1 MRVKKFFFILIAAAV
16 AMVACKE
23 NGKQGEQGPDEVN
36 LLSEAVVNVGGD
48 SEIITVKFSSNVAW
62 TAESAEEFIALKD
75 KSGES
80 GDAIELKATI
90 QSLPED
96 KIGRTGSILIKAG
109 NAEAS
114 VVIMQGKVFYIT
126 PSRLEIGLEGGKAEF
141 EVITNLEYSVKIYDS
156 FDWAPA
162 TFDEETGKGYF
173 TVAANDGYDARSAY
187 VKFTIPD
194 IQDQAYDDGGAPI
207 EGETVDHVERIYV
220 DQAGLAEIAWKTY
233 LPEDF
238 NVTSVEGTVDATATI
253 ALFNG
258 KLLVSDATKIY
269 TVDPATGAFNGTLEV
284 GTLPVQSIAN
294 DDAGNLLFANL
305 GVYGVEAPFF
315 EVYAVKADDTS
326 LSAPVHL
333 IHCVV
338 DAWAGSHGI
347 DKVAARGNV
356 FDDGVV
362 SAIYGG
368 LPTYEGVSY
377 APYWAIVDG
386 KANEAGY
393 NEWNPTASQPDGG
406 WFQTPSGAGDLWLS
420 NRGVVVPAGTSVS
433 EGFFYGGYDNLYNVY
448 YSAGKG
454 SDWTI
459 AVPGAGDWGGGPVG
473 MHTTSWDGK
482 KILAFIQLGYT
493 WDTEGWGMP
502 SYLWLVDY
510 TDPSNG
516 SLLSKTQMFNA
527 LKQPVTGGTEESTA
541 DVLPVV
547 SGNDLAVYFV
557 DSSQGH
563 IGKMLFPKL

>member
-1 MRVKKFFFILIAAAV
+1 MLAALAL
-16 AMVACKE
+16 VACKKDDKKGQE
-23 NGKQGEQGPDEVN
+23 PAPDAIT
-36 LLSEAVVNVGGD
+36 LISEAVVSVGEE
-48 SEIITVKFSSNVAW
+48 SEIITVKFSSNVDW
-62 TAESAEEFIALKD
+62 TAAAEGEFIALKEN
-75 KSGES
+75 SGKAGEN
-80 GDAIELKATI
+80 IELKVTV
-90 QSLPED
+90 QSIPEGE
-96 KIGRTGSILIKAG
+96 IGRIGGIYLSGG
-109 NAEAS
+109 NAEVVG
-114 VVIMQGKVFYIT
+114 VVIMQGKVFTIL
-126 PSRLEIGLEGGKAEF
+126 PAELKVGIEGGKAEF
-141 EVITNLEYSVKIYDS
+141 QVITNLDYEVKIYDS

-162 TFDEETGKGYF
+162 VFDKETGKGSF
-173 TVAANDGYDARSAY
+173 TVAANEGYDARSAY
-187 VKFTIPD
+187 VKFTVPD
-194 IQDQAYDDGGAPI
+194 IQDQAYDDEGAPI
-207 EGETVDHVERIYV
+207 DGETVDHVERIYV

-233 LPEDF
+233 LPENF
-238 NVTSVEGTVDATATI
+238 NVTSVEGIDATATI

-368 LPTYEGVSY
+368 LPAYEGVSY

-473 MHTTSWDGK
+473 MHTTSWGGK

-493 WDTEGWGMP
+493 WNEEGWGMP

-516 SLLSKTQMFNA
+516 SLLSKTQMYNG
-527 LKQPVTGGTEESTA
+527 LEQPVTGGTEESTA